1 MDMEKIKA
9 AFIEETRKNLLI
21 YSSWIEEEN
30 ATNLGMPLSINP
42 KAPKTISSFN
52 GVEEDDPYVLRIN
65 CFFKYVEVLNKNLEK
80 VLARLDFDV
89 KDKKNKTA
97 YKEISLYLKATFVM
111 LANEYTDK
119 VFDE

>member
-30 ATNLGMPLSINP
+30 ATTLGVPLSYNP
-42 KAPKTISSFN
+42 KALQTIASFN
-52 GVEEDDPYVLRIN
+52 GVEEEDPYVLRIN

-80 VLARLDFDV
+80 VLARFNFDIR
-89 KDKKNKTA
+89 DKKNRTA

-119 VFDE
+119 VFDD